1 MRSVKIM
8 RGIPG
13 SGKSTLAKQLA
24 FEAADRSE
32 LPIICS
38 ADDYFIG
45 QDGVYHFELNKLG
58 DAHRECM
65 RKFIQCIQDKMSP
78 IFVDNTNV
86 NIEDISPYIAVGEA
100 LGYDVEVVQVNTP
113 LEVAL
118 GRNVHG
124 VGDAQVTSMYKR
136 MLNTRLPFRFKVK
149 NVP

>member
-1 MRSVKIM
+1 MPTIKVM
-8 RGIPG
+8 RGISG
-13 SGKSTLAKQLA
+13 SGKSTLAREMVERAMARGESVKV
-24 FEAADRSE
+24 
-32 LPIICS
+32 CS
-38 ADDYFIG
+38 ADDYFMKNGEYRFVGAEI
-45 QDGVYHFELNKLG
+45 G
-58 DAHRECM
+58 DAHKTCM
-65 RKFIQCIQDKMSP
+65 REFLAALQNLVD
-78 IFVDNTNV
+78 FVVVDNTNV